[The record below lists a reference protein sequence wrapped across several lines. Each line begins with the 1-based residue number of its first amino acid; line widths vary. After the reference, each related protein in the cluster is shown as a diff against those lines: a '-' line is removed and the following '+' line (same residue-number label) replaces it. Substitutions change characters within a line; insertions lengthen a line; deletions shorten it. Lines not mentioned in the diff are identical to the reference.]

1 MQRPTLRRLLPSLLL
16 AALASA
22 QDEPSR
28 AVEHTLQDFPRG
40 VYFTIPAK
48 APVAGKKG
56 PLLVVLPGGDGSRD
70 FLPFVENGILGSA
83 PEDCTGV
90 LVTSVKWRDDQK
102 VVWPTAQ
109 TKVQDQ
115 QWTTEA
121 FVAAVVKAVQQEA
134 AIDQKRIAVLAWS
147 SSGPAVY
154 PMLLDPKGPFA
165 RGYVA
170 MSVWPAFEKKGTTAA
185 KGRRFVLDQSPDD
198 QVTTF
203 SHARE
208 AYTAL
213 TAAGATVQMSTYRGG
228 HGWQDDPLA
237 RLRANLAW
245 LYSEEKAKAP
255 EWPAGTEPS
264 KDGNLLQNGGF
275 EGGVVGWQA
284 VNNSSR
290 LKVSAVTDD
299 KVQGEKALHL
309 QKTGAVPLD
318 LVSQQVALPAGTKLR
333 FSCQV
338 KTKQCKNAFLK
349 LWVYDAEDKLVA
361 EDVDVAQLR
370 GSNDWRKLE
379 KVVEIGKGTR
389 AVVQLVMVL
398 GGEVWLDDCRL
409 ESIE

>member
-245 LYSEEKAKAP
+245 LYSEDKAKAP

-309 QKTGAVPLD
+309 QKSGAVPLD

>member
-1 MQRPTLRRLLPSLLL
+1 MQRPTLRRLLPFLLL

-28 AVEHTLQDFPRG
+28 AVEHTLQHFPRG

-70 FLPFVENGILGSA
+70 FLPFVENGILGSV

-109 TKVQDQ
+109 SKVQDQ

-134 AIDQKRIAVLAWS
+134 AIDPKRIAVLAWS

-170 MSVWPAFEKKGTTAA
+170 MSVWPAVEKKGMTAA

-198 QVTTF
+198 QVTAF

-213 TAAGATVQMSTYRGG
+213 TAAGATVHLSTYRGG

-284 VNNSSR
+284 VNNSNR

-309 QKTGAVPLD
+309 QKSGAVPLD
-318 LVSQQVALPAGTKLR
+318 LVSQQVALQAGTKLR

-409 ESIE
+409 EFLE

>member
-170 MSVWPAFEKKGTTAA
+170 MSVWPAFEKKGMTAA

-245 LYSEEKAKAP
+245 LYSEDKAKAP

-284 VNNSSR
+284 VNNSNR

-309 QKTGAVPLD
+309 QKSGAVPLD

>member
-1 MQRPTLRRLLPSLLL
+1 MEWSTVRRLVPALVL

-22 QDEPSR
+22 QQKPSR
-28 AVEHTLQDFPRG
+28 AVEHTLKDFPRG

-70 FLPFVENGILGSA
+70 FLPFVENGILGNA

-90 LVTSVKWRDDQK
+90 LVTSGKWRDDQK

-109 TKVQDQ
+109 NKVQGQ
-115 QWTTEA
+115 LWTTEA
-121 FVAAVVKAVQQEA
+121 FVAAVVEAVQAEA
-134 AIDQKRIAVLAWS
+134 AIDPKRIAVLAWS

-170 MSVWPAFEKKGTTAA
+170 MSVWPAVDAKGLTAA

-198 QVTTF
+198 RVTDF
-203 SHARE
+203 SHARA

-213 TAAGATVQMSTYRGG
+213 TEAGATVQMSVYRGG

-245 LYSEEKAKAP
+245 LYSEQAAKAP
-255 EWPAGTEPS
+255 AWPAGTEPS

-275 EGGVVGWQA
+275 EGGVVGWQ
-284 VNNSSR
+284 VVDNSTR
-290 LKVSAVTDD
+290 LLVAAVTDD

-309 QKTGAVPLD
+309 QKRGALPLD
-318 LVSQQVALPAGTKLR
+318 LISQQVALRSGTKLR

-338 KTKQCKNAFLK
+338 KTKDCKNAFLK
-349 LWVYDAEDKLVA
+349 LWVYGAKDQVVA
-361 EDVDVAQLR
+361 EDVDVAHLR
-370 GSNDWRKLE
+370 GSGDWRKLE
-379 KVVEIGKGTR
+379 KVVEVGKGTR
-389 AVVQLVMVL
+389 ALVQLVMVL

>member
-1 MQRPTLRRLLPSLLL
+1 MEWSTLRRLVPALVL
-16 AALASA
+16 AALATA
-22 QDEPSR
+22 QQKPSR
-28 AVEHTLQDFPRG
+28 AVEHTLKDFPRG

-70 FLPFVENGILGSA
+70 FLPFVEKGILASA

-109 TKVQDQ
+109 SEVQGQ

-121 FVAAVVKAVQQEA
+121 FVAAVVAAVQEEA
-134 AIDQKRIAVLAWS
+134 AIDPKRIAVLAWS

-154 PMLLDPKGPFA
+154 PMLLDPKEPFA

-170 MSVWPAFEKKGTTAA
+170 MSMWPAVDKQELAAA

-198 QVTTF
+198 QVTAF

-208 AYTAL
+208 GYTAL
-213 TAAGATVQMSTYRGG
+213 AAAGATVQMSTYRGG

-245 LYSEEKAKAP
+245 LYSEQAAKAP
-255 EWPAGTEPS
+255 AWPAGTEPS
-264 KDGNLLQNGGF
+264 TDGNLLQNGGF
-275 EGGVVGWQA
+275 EGGVVGWQE
-284 VNNSSR
+284 VDNSTR
-290 LKVSAVTDD
+290 LQVAAVTDD

-309 QKTGAVPLD
+309 QKRG
-318 LVSQQVALPAGTKLR
+318 ALP
-333 FSCQV
+333 SCCRV
-338 KTKQCKNAFLK
+338 SPPRRWKGAPRSAS
-349 LWVYDAEDKLVA
+349 VPASGMVA
-361 EDVDVAQLR
+361 SVATVG
-370 GSNDWRKLE
+370 GSRW
-379 KVVEIGKGTR
+379 
-389 AVVQLVMVL
+389 
-398 GGEVWLDDCRL
+398 
-409 ESIE
+409 

>member
-245 LYSEEKAKAP
+245 LYSEDKAKAP

-284 VNNSSR
+284 VNNSNR

-309 QKTGAVPLD
+309 QKSGAVPLD